1 MTPPTIS
8 PLDSPTPRPVS
19 TPPTVGFYIYI
30 NIRVNLQRLTRAFPF
45 CLSQCWRKSERQG
58 RPAEV
63 VWDSGT
69 SNPPL
74 HLLFFPAPFPYRTT
88 LPFHTPPR
96 RRAEVGWDSRK
107 RPTPPQNRYQTTPT
121 SPTPPLQSSEAEAS
135 FWFRVRSLQPFP
147 LPQLLYYPPPPPP
160 PPPPLPYSL
169 RRRPFRDSDLPPPQ
183 TLSPIFLIS
192 LSWPRQ
198 THATCRREVFTRTP
212 SLPTR
217 PPPTDPDHYPP

>member
-1 MTPPTIS
+1 M
-8 PLDSPTPRPVS
+8 S

-107 RPTPPQNRYQTTPT
+107 RPTPPQNRYQTTP
-121 SPTPPLQSSEAEAS
+121 PPPPPLHSNRRRQRPHSGFAFARYSLS
-135 FWFRVRSLQPFP
+135 RSRSCSTT
-147 LPQLLYYPPPPPP
+147 PPPPPP